1 MMNSAELTVC
11 LPLAAGPVILTVL
24 LLVTLA
30 EANSANV
37 GNGLENVPEVPLG
50 GFLFAVSGVM
60 VSRAEAT
67 FDDLRAGGPLSRG
80 ASRSALLGG

>member
-1 MMNSAELTVC
+1 MVVLVNYM
-11 LPLAAGPVILTVL
+11 ILTVL
-24 LLVTLA
+24 FLMTLS
-30 EANSANV
+30 EANRANV

-50 GFLFAVSGVM
+50 GLLFAVSGVM

-67 FDDLRAGGPLSRG
+67 FDDLRAGGPLSRR